1 MRYASNEASSNVSN
15 KVSNKKL
22 FTCCAPWASIGAE
35 EIRGE
40 VRDEDPAVRSCLS
53 VRNRPGNAPC
63 RRECAAGNGE
73 ERDGVSVQGGR
84 SRTAFAPG
92 GETRRQSDAVYLA
105 GTHRIHAAGPGV
117 RKKIRH
123 QGRNLAGGERKNCT
137 ARGHR
142 RPCQTLHVRRRRN
155 QCARTLGAV
164 ARTSVR
170 RCSQS
175 LFCRPAAV

>member
-40 VRDEDPAVRSCLS
+40 IRDEDRAVRSCLA

-117 RKKIRH
+117 RKKIRPPSRKPA
-123 QGRNLAGGERKNCT
+123 GRERKKGNT
-137 ARGHR
+137 R
-142 RPCQTLHVRRRRN
+142 RHPKPLPNATRQPRPNQLRRTPR
-155 QCARTLGAV
+155 
-164 ARTSVR
+164 
-170 RCSQS
+170 
-175 LFCRPAAV
+175 